1 MRNALLKDRVPA
13 ATFVLIRPLAA
24 ANLNLGFG
32 AKRSVQG
39 HARKSTGFA
48 VLRPRSPK
56 FRPIQS
62 PVSIPLGVST
72 EDVFRAMLDFTDFL
86 QTINTELVRKGMTR
100 LEDMLM
106 PANFSS
112 MVGEFIVSNLPRH
125 CPTIAKNTYHNGHP
139 DLLPAGKYPGNAA
152 QHAGSDGIEVKASR
166 YLRGWQGHNA
176 EDVWLMVFVFESGRP
191 ADLRAGK
198 GKKTFSVPRSIWRNA
213 DKSRLEVRWTK
224 SEKQAD
230 NHCDGITIRL
240 RENGKELDL
249 PRTGVSDRSP
259 SLVDRAP
266 QEYGTGV

>member
-1 MRNALLKDRVPA
+1 MPGSRPDLQCCAPEVPS
-13 ATFVLIRPLAA
+13 FDHFNP
-24 ANLNLGFG
+24 
-32 AKRSVQG
+32 
-39 HARKSTGFA
+39 H
-48 VLRPRSPK
+48 
-56 FRPIQS
+56 
-62 PVSIPLGVST
+62 VSIPLGVST

-86 QTINTELVRKGMTR
+86 RTINTELVRKGMTR

-152 QHAGSDGIEVKASR
+152 QHAGADGIEVKASR

-198 GKKTFSVPRSIWRNA
+198 EGRPFRFLGVYGAMLTSADWKFAGRNPTSRRTITASVLPSG
-213 DKSRLEVRWTK
+213 LEKMTQNW
-224 SEKQAD
+224 
-230 NHCDGITIRL
+230 IF
-240 RENGKELDL
+240 
-249 PRTGVSDRSP
+249 
-259 SLVDRAP
+259 RAP
-266 QEYGTGV
+266 VSATEAQT